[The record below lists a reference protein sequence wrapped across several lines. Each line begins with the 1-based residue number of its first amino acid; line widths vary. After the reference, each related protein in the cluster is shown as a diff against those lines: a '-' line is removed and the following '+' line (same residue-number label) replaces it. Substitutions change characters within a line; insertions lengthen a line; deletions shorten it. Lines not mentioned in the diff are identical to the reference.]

1 MMTDQRDALI
11 ERLRVENAELR
22 DQVTHL
28 LTRLMDHT
36 DKEAADDDR
45 D

>member
-11 ERLRVENAELR
+11 ERLRGENAELC

-36 DKEAADDDR
+36 EKEATDDD

>member
-1 MMTDQRDALI
+1 MTDQRDALI
-11 ERLRVENAELR
+11 ERLRGENAELR

-36 DKEAADDDR
+36 DKETTDDDR